1 MKLTGANV
9 LMDEPDG
16 DIDAHAHV
24 FEKELPLAAE
34 RRYTPTSSATLPML
48 SDNLRTVGLDGALL
62 VQPSFLGC
70 DNSYMIEALEIGKNS
85 DLTFRGVA
93 VVSQDASEQ
102 ELVDLAKAQVI
113 GVRLNLIKR
122 DQIERFNIEDWSN
135 VLSVANTLG
144 WHVELH
150 CESRDILSILPAL
163 LDRCERIV
171 IDHFGRPNQMAP
183 LECPGFKYLVGNK
196 SGQLYVKVSAPYRVF
211 PNSPTSA
218 LHSKAAAL
226 FSELLSALGP
236 SRLMWGSDWPWT
248 QHEHLGLSYE
258 KTRAWYSSWVNETQD
273 D

>member
-9 LMDEPDG
+9 LMDEPSG
-16 DIDAHAHV
+16 DFDAHVHV
-24 FEKELPLAAE
+24 FEKDLPFAPG
-34 RRYTPTSSATLPML
+34 RRYTPTNSATLPML

-62 VQPSFLGC
+62 VQPSCLGS

-102 ELVDLAKAQVI
+102 ELVDLAKAQVV
-113 GVRLNLIKR
+113 GLRLNLIKR
-122 DQIERFNIEDWSN
+122 DQTERFNIGDWSN

-171 IDHFGRPNQMAP
+171 IDHFGRPNQIAP
-183 LECPGFKYLVGNK
+183 LECPGFKYLAGNK